1 MFPICWKVIIDR
13 DLFYFNLFF
22 RLLRNIKACIV
33 HYYSFQLFTVIKL
46 RNYNLIISRIS
57 FDVHFQPIEL
67 VAQTTELPQIAHEV
81 LRIFLQ
87 CSAIF
92 DTVAYSQ
99 NVLRTFWGFLELLN
113 ILGTFQKLQIAILY
127 FQKFT
132 TFMHLFV
139 PPPSRWSI
147 IKYQHHRLLL
157 PPLHCGHRDA
167 PIDYVTTEFRWRQ
180 VACCVCVCVCRQVR
194 QVAVALW
201 QRRGQW
207 KEENLVS
214 IKILLKSIYFC
225 FRHYECGN

>member
-1 MFPICWKVIIDR
+1 MAWRHSNFMKLKNRWKDINPHAKFKISWHLNQERSIGITRNR
-13 DLFYFNLFF
+13 DE
-22 RLLRNIKACIV
+22 RNE
-33 HYYSFQLFTVIKL
+33 
-46 RNYNLIISRIS
+46 R
-57 FDVHFQPIEL
+57 
-67 VAQTTELPQIAHEV
+67 TTQIAHEV